1 MNVGVAPLR
10 VTTVGQTA
18 VETDVVIVGG
28 GGSGLAAAIEAAS
41 FGRHVVLLEKH
52 TRLGG
57 TTGRSIGS
65 VTATNTP
72 HQLRKGILDSPDH
85 HLEDLNL
92 FNAPLGAPDNEA
104 LKRILVDNAPETFRW
119 LMSLGIEFYGP
130 MTELPH
136 RKPRMHNVLPNS
148 GAYIYHLERK
158 ARALGVEIH
167 TSARVTQVLTEGRR
181 VVGVA
186 CDMPGGQRS
195 FRARGGVVLA
205 CGDYS
210 ASVPLREKF
219 ISPAMAAV
227 HPINPTN
234 TGDGHEMVL
243 SLGGRVING
252 HLSLSGIR
260 FQPPA
265 SSFVAKI
272 PPYRI
277 ITRFMNLALE
287 RLPGWLLR
295 PFIMSFLTTV
305 LVPSPKLFRNG
316 AMLVNKNGERFA
328 DELEP
333 LAEPLSQQPE
343 QCAYILLDGD
353 LVQQFS
359 AWPNYVSTA
368 PGVAYAFLPDYRRSR
383 RDVYHEAPTLAELA
397 GKIGVPASILEATAR
412 TAGSSATPSK
422 PNRICARFARGP
434 YVALGPV
441 RYFINFTDGG
451 VAVNNRLQVLGQD
464 DTPIA
469 GLYAAGLIGMGGV
482 LLEGHG
488 HHLGWAFTSGRL
500 AGRNAAHDIV
510 SADLPE
516 AARPT

>member
-1 MNVGVAPLR
+1 VNDATPIPGA
-10 VTTVGQTA
+10 TA
-18 VETDVVIVGG
+18 ARSSVEADVVVVGG
-28 GGSGLAAAIEAAS
+28 GGSGLAAAVEAAS
-41 FGRHVVLLEKH
+41 LGRRVILLEKH
-52 TRLGG
+52 ARLGG

-65 VTATNTP
+65 ITATNTP
-72 HQLRKGILDSPDH
+72 HQIRKGILDSPEH

-104 LKRILVDNAPETFRW
+104 LKRILVDNAPDTFRW
-119 LMSLGIEFYGP
+119 LMGMGIEFYGP
-130 MTELPH
+130 MIELPH

-148 GAYIYHLERK
+148 GSYIYHLERK
-158 ARALGVEIH
+158 ARSLGVEIH
-167 TSARVTQVLTEGRR
+167 TSARVTRLVKEGNRIA
-181 VVGVA
+181 GVMCNTA
-186 CDMPGGQRS
+186 RGIQT

-210 ASVPLREKF
+210 ASVPFREKY
-219 ISPAMAAV
+219 ISPEMAAV
-227 HPINPTN
+227 QPINPTN

-243 SLGGRVING
+243 GLGGRIING

-260 FQPPA
+260 FQPPPP
-265 SSFVAKI
+265 SFIAKI
-272 PPYRI
+272 PPYRA

-316 AMLVNKNGERFA
+316 AVLVNKKGERFT
-328 DELEP
+328 DELEG
-333 LAEPLSQQPE
+333 LAGPLSRQPE

-353 LVQQFS
+353 LVQKFS
-359 AWPNYVSTA
+359 AWPHYVSTA

-397 GKIGVPASILEATAR
+397 GKIGVPASALEATVRSLSQTASREGR
-412 TAGSSATPSK
+412 TYASFK
-422 PNRICARFARGP
+422 RGP
-434 YVALGPV
+434 YIALGPV

-451 VAVNNRLQVLGQD
+451 VAVNNRLQVLGSG
-464 DTPIA
+464 DTPVP

-500 AGRNAAHDIV
+500 AGRNAAHDVV
-510 SADLPE
+510 SADLSE
-516 AARPT
+516 AARPA

>member
-1 MNVGVAPLR
+1 MNDASPLHE
-10 VTTVGQTA
+10 TAALPA
-18 VETDVVIVGG
+18 VEADVVVVGG
-28 GGSGLAAAIEAAS
+28 GGSGLAAAIESAS
-41 FGRHVVLLEKH
+41 FGRRVVLLEKH

-119 LMSLGIEFYGP
+119 LMAMGVEFYGP
-130 MTELPH
+130 MIELPH

-158 ARALGVEIH
+158 ARALGVAIQ
-167 TSARVTQVLTEGRR
+167 TSARVTRLLTEGRR
-181 VVGVA
+181 VVGVV
-186 CDMPGGQRS
+186 CETSNGEQLFG
-195 FRARGGVVLA
+195 ARGGVVLA

-210 ASVPLREKF
+210 ASVPFREKF
-219 ISPAMAAV
+219 ISPEMAAV
-227 HPINPTN
+227 QPINPTN

-243 SLGGRVING
+243 GLGGRVING

-260 FQPPA
+260 FQPPP
-265 SSFVAKI
+265 SSWVAKV
-272 PPYRI
+272 PPYRA

-316 AMLVNKNGERFA
+316 AVLINKKGERFTN
-328 DELEP
+328 ELEP
-333 LAEPLSQQPE
+333 LAGPLSHQPD
-343 QCAYILLDGD
+343 QSAFILLDGD
-353 LVQQFS
+353 LVEKFS

-368 PGVAYAFLPDYRRSR
+368 PGIAYAFLPDYRRSR
-383 RDVYHEAPTLAELA
+383 RDVYHEASTLTELA
-397 GKIGVPASILEATAR
+397 NMIGVS
-412 TAGSSATPSK
+412 SSALETSVRSVSAQSASLS
-422 PNRICARFARGP
+422 PNRVYASFARGP

-451 VAVNNRLQVLGQD
+451 VAVNNRLQVLGSGD
-464 DTPIA
+464 VPIA

-500 AGRNAAHDIV
+500 AGRNAAHDVV

-516 AARPT
+516 AARPA

>member
-1 MNVGVAPLR
+1 MHA
-10 VTTVGQTA
+10 TAAAAA
-18 VETDVVIVGG
+18 VETDVVVVGG

-41 FGRHVVLLEKH
+41 LGRRVVLLEKH
-52 TRLGG
+52 TQLGG

-65 VTATNTP
+65 VTASNTP

-85 HLEDLNL
+85 HLQDLDL
-92 FNAPLGAPDNEA
+92 FNAAAGAPDNAA

-119 LMSLGIEFYGP
+119 LMSMGIEFYGP
-130 MTELPH
+130 MIELPH

-148 GAYIYHLERK
+148 GAYIYPLERK
-158 ARALGVEIH
+158 ARTLGAEIR
-167 TSARVTQVLTEGRR
+167 TSARVTRLLTEGNR
-181 VVGVA
+181 VIGAA
-186 CDMPGGQRS
+186 CDTPHGPKA

-210 ASVPLREKF
+210 ASVPFRETY
-219 ISPAMAAV
+219 ISPEMASV
-227 HPINPTN
+227 QPINPTN

-243 SLGGRVING
+243 GLGGRIING

-260 FQPPA
+260 FQPPP
-265 SSFVAKI
+265 SSLVAKI
-272 PPYRI
+272 PPYRL
-277 ITRFMNLALE
+277 ITRFMNIALE

-316 AMLVNKNGERFA
+316 AVLINRNGERFA

-333 LAEPLSQQPE
+333 LAGPLSRQPE
-343 QCAYILLDGD
+343 QCAYILLDGA
-353 LVQQFS
+353 LAQKFS

-383 RDVYHEAPTLAELA
+383 RDIYHEAPTLSELA
-397 GKIGVPASILEATAR
+397 TRIGVPAATLEATAR
-412 TAGSSATPSK
+412 SLASPGTSK
-422 PNRICARFARGP
+422 PNRTFAGFTREP

-451 VAVNNRLQVLGQD
+451 VAVNDRLQVLGSGD
-464 DTPIA
+464 APIA

-500 AGRNAAHDIV
+500 AGRNAAHDAV